1 MFAAPFIAQLGK
13 GHVDGVYSI
22 GKDPL
27 SLQRFASGSGD
38 GVVKVWDLSSREEIW
53 HAQAHDGMVK
63 GLCWTHGQR
72 LLSCSNDKT
81 IKLFDP
87 YNTTSESAPLA
98 TYLGQTAFTQVSH
111 HRSLPNFAASSSVVS
126 IYDLS
131 RATSTPLLTLKWPTQ
146 SDTINSLAFN
156 QSETSILASTATDR
170 SIVLWDLRTSSP
182 LSKMTLTL
190 ACKYFKRLEML
201 GMHLTKHQQILS
213 LGTPWSPST
222 SWLGTKI
229 TYEGLF

>member
-1 MFAAPFIAQLGK
+1 MFAAPFIGQLGK

-63 GLCWTHGQR
+63 GLCWTRDQR
-72 LLSCSNDKT
+72 LLTCSNDKS

-87 YNTTSESAPLA
+87 YNITSESAPLA

-111 HRSLPNFAASSSVVS
+111 HRSLPNFAASSSIVS

-131 RATSTPLLTLKWPTQ
+131 RATTTPLLTLQWPTQ

-170 SIVLWDLRTSSP
+170 SIILWDLRMSSP
-182 LSKMTLTL
+182 LSKMTLAL
-190 ACKYFKRLEML
+190 ACKYLKRLDIV
-201 GMHLTKHQQILS
+201 GMHLIKH
-213 LGTPWSPST
+213 
-222 SWLGTKI
+222 
-229 TYEGLF
+229 